1 MSGSRDVPERPDL
14 GFLRRRRH
22 ATAGTGQAP
31 PALSLLDLAPTVPQ
45 QPTMP
50 AAPAGDPRPPHRPP
64 EPPPATPD
72 LGWLRRRPPVRRV
85 APAAPARPPVA
96 PAPAAARPA
105 PTRPASTR
113 PAAAAAPAPAPAV
126 AGAAASVAGDTPLRG
141 LLTLRSSRPSVTIP
155 GSQSTSGPLRLHLTW
170 STLPTDQRSLQAGL
184 RRSTDVHLG
193 VLWETNDG
201 HQGVVQ
207 SLGDSFLAP
216 GWGSTLLRLG
226 PRSETEGET
235 V

>member
-1 MSGSRDVPERPDL
+1 
-14 GFLRRRRH
+14 
-22 ATAGTGQAP
+22 
-31 PALSLLDLAPTVPQ
+31 
-45 QPTMP
+45 
-50 AAPAGDPRPPHRPP
+50 
-64 EPPPATPD
+64 
-72 LGWLRRRPPVRRV
+72 
-85 APAAPARPPVA
+85 
-96 PAPAAARPA
+96 
-105 PTRPASTR
+105 
-113 PAAAAAPAPAPAV
+113 V

-235 V
+235 VTVALNHVHALKRLVAFAYAYVGNPEWDALAVQLTAELRGGVEVQMGLDPAPADAGVAVLASVHRVGSELVLRREAAYLRGQQSAVAAAYGWDLPWASGRTVPRRPR